1 MLLEL
6 NMPYQIFNVNADFEH
21 TDHIYHGLSAFM
33 RKAAQRPQDITFV
46 YRHAF

>member
-6 NMPYQIFNVNADFEH
+6 NTPYRIYNVNADFEH
-21 TDHIYHGLSAFM
+21 SGYICHGLSAFK
-33 RKAAQRPQDITFV
+33 RKAAQRPQDNTFV